1 MHLNLPEG
9 NGADFF
15 GAIAPHATH
24 PVVKLSVE
32 DVLPQIETCKTTHT
46 IVSCPQTSSDLRTGS
61 SYALSCQPSRYLLVC
76 LFVLFFFMMV

>member
-32 DVLPQIETCKTTHT
+32 DVLPQIETCKTPMPWLVARKHLQTFT
-46 IVSCPQTSSDLRTGS
+46 QVLVPPLAVSPAGTCWFV
-61 SYALSCQPSRYLLVC
+61 YLFCFSL
-76 LFVLFFFMMV
+76 

>member
-46 IVSCPQTSSDLRTGS
+46 MVSYPQTSSDLRTGS
-61 SYALSCQPSRYLLVC
+61 S
-76 LFVLFFFMMV
+76 